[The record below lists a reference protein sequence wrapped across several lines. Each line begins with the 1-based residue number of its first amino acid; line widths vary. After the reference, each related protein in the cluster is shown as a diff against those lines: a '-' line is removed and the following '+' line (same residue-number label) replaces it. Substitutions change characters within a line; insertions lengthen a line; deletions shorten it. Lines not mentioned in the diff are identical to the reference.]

1 MLTVRTFIKMI
12 KHYFFFF
19 NETLPIVW
27 IVLGPRPVVTAA
39 NKNASKKRK
48 DAAITCKWP
57 NQSSIKILFAFPK
70 LNSNIAYSASNLGS
84 KIDAAWGYTGAT
96 RKNSR
101 SCKRRMIFLLK
112 NHIWNALINVMSSYY
127 QLTDSVL
134 VCNIFPLQPSLMFQ
148 AGSKLE

>member
-1 MLTVRTFIKMI
+1 MNRNQQSSKSTKKEKSAYGKNHIKMI
-12 KHYFFFF
+12 KHYFFFL

-39 NKNASKKRK
+39 KKNSSKKRK
-48 DAAITCKWP
+48 DDAITCKRL

-70 LNSNIAYSASNLGS
+70 LNSIIAYSASNLGS

-101 SCKRRMIFLLK
+101 SCKRRMIFLFK
-112 NHIWNALINVMSSYY
+112 ITFEMH
-127 QLTDSVL
+127 
-134 VCNIFPLQPSLMFQ
+134 
-148 AGSKLE
+148 